1 MRLLV
6 VTSPPPVKRLPEL
19 FLRLLD
25 ADTELVFATSPG
37 SIPEVVAEHPL
48 ASMVELPL
56 QRTGSDHDAIRIVR
70 ALADLVRF
78 FGPAF
83 HDARWPRRRA
93 LRRVLQL
100 AGHRKSR
107 VISKRAVDYELPAE
121 VCARVGD
128 AFGELERAI
137 PPEPELELSVAG
149 LDVDA
154 VLVVTRCVLGGPE
167 PDVLKVAR
175 RLGLPSIML
184 VWSWD
189 NLSSKATL
197 HEHPDLL
204 LVWNATQAREATV
217 FHGIPAERVLA
228 LGAANFD
235 RFFEELAEAAEAA
248 RPDGPP
254 RLLYLGSSP
263 KVVPDEPALFARWLV
278 VVRTSAD
285 ERVRAAEVVVRPHP
299 ASRRWDDWTPPEGVR
314 LSFPEAKIETARLSQ
329 LLVEADAVVAL
340 NTSAEI
346 EAAISGTPVLTFR
359 AGEAAR
365 GQEGSLHFRYLLEEH
380 GGFVLDAPTLDAHVQ
395 QLASI
400 LSGDH
405 DPEPAQRFV
414 QSFVRPQGLDRPVV
428 PQVAAAIAEHA
439 SARRPMAAEPST
451 GRLVA
456 RDSER
461 RLLVLSPRL
470 LVASMPDVFTRLLE
484 EDVMLLF
491 SGRSTDQLRVPD
503 ELASHPK
510 AGIVPLPLARG
521 LPAQDGERLRRA
533 LRDGLRFLDESLAG
547 ASWAGARALR
557 RFFKLGGHPEWKR
570 APSAYAGLTLPHDV
584 AGRLDEA
591 LRRVEA
597 FVPPPAGLEEAVA
610 ELAVDAVVLVTR
622 CTLGGYEADVIKTAR
637 RLGIP
642 SILIVWSW
650 DNLSSKAVLH
660 EHPDHLLVWNELQAR
675 EAVELHGVP
684 RKRVEIV
691 GAPGFDR
698 FFAQV
703 ETLRPHAEADG
714 RRTIVYAG
722 SSNNVAPDEPD
733 VFARWLEAVRNADDP
748 AVRDARVR
756 VRPHPGEG
764 RWRTWMPPDDPLV
777 SVERW
782 PRHERDRLAPL
793 LGAADVVVALNTS
806 AELEAAIVGRPVVT
820 FRAGTGAPGQEGSLH
835 FRYLLEEHGGF
846 VIDSGDLPEHVR
858 TLSRVLSDGVDPSRQ
873 RAFVQAFLRPRG
885 LERAVSPQVAST
897 ILALSQPTVQA
908 VAVNSG
914 STQVRAVP

>member
-1 MRLLV
+1 V
-6 VTSPPPVKRLPEL
+6 
-19 FLRLLD
+19 
-25 ADTELVFATSPG
+25 
-37 SIPEVVAEHPL
+37 
-48 ASMVELPL
+48 VELPL
-56 QRTGSDHDAIRIVR
+56 ERTGPDHDAIRIVR

-107 VISKRAVDYELPAE
+107 VIAKRAVEYELPAE

-128 AFGELERAI
+128 AVGELERAV
-137 PPEPELELSVAG
+137 PPEPELKQAVAG

-175 RLGLPSIML
+175 QLGLPSIML

-204 LVWNATQAREATV
+204 LVWNAIQAREAAV

-235 RFFEELAEAAEAA
+235 RFFEELAEADAA
-248 RPDGPP
+248 MRRDGPP

-263 KVVPDEPALFARWLV
+263 KVVPDEPALFARWLAAV
-278 VVRTSAD
+278 HTSAD

-299 ASRRWDDWTPPEGVR
+299 ASRRWDDWKPPKGVR

-359 AGEAAR
+359 AGDEAR

-380 GGFVLDAPTLDAHVQ
+380 GGFVLDAQTLDEHVE
-395 QLASI
+395 QLATVLRGES
-400 LSGDH
+400 DQ
-405 DPEPAQRFV
+405 EPARRFV
-414 QSFVRPQGLDRPVV
+414 ESFVRPLGLDKAVTPL
-428 PQVAAAIAEHA
+428 VAEAITGQA
-439 SARRPMAAEPST
+439 SALRPPSVEP
-451 GRLVA
+451 VA
-456 RDSER
+456 HATAPPGGGR
-461 RLLVLSPRL
+461 RLLVLSPPL
-470 LVASMPDVFTRLLE
+470 LVGSMPDVFTQLL
-484 EDVMLLF
+484 DADSQLLF
-491 SGRSTDQLRVPD
+491 SGRSADQLRVPD
-503 ELASHPK
+503 ELASHPN
-510 AGIVPLPLARG
+510 AEIVPLPLARG

-533 LRDGLRFLDESLAG
+533 LRDGLRFLDESLAD
-547 ASWAGARALR
+547 ASWARARALR
-557 RFFKLGGHPEWKR
+557 RFFKLAGHPEWKHV
-570 APSAYAGLTLPHDV
+570 PTAYENLSLPHAV
-584 AGRLDEA
+584 AAQLDDA
-591 LRRVEA
+591 LRRVER

-610 ELAVDAVVLVTR
+610 ELDVDAVVLVTR
-622 CTLGGYEADVIKTAR
+622 CTLGGYEADAIKTAR

-660 EHPDHLLVWNELQAR
+660 EHPDHLLVWNELQKQ
-675 EAVELHGVP
+675 EAIELHGVP
-684 RKRVEIV
+684 AERVEVV

-703 ETLRPHAEADG
+703 ETLTPHAEPDG

-722 SSNNVAPDEPD
+722 SSKNVAPDEPD
-733 VFARWLEAVRNADDP
+733 VFEQWLEAVRRADDP
-748 AVRDARVR
+748 TVRGARVR

-764 RWRTWMPPDDPLV
+764 PWRTWEPPPDDPLV

-782 PRHERDRLAPL
+782 PRHERDHLATL
-793 LGAADVVVALNTS
+793 LADADVVVALNTS

-820 FRAGTGAPGQEGSLH
+820 FRAGSGAPGQEGSVH
-835 FRYLLEEHGGF
+835 FRYLLEEQGGF
-846 VIDSGDLPEHVR
+846 VIDSHDLAEHVH
-858 TLSRVLSDGVDPSRQ
+858 TLSRALVGGPDRERQ
-873 RAFVQAFLRPRG
+873 RAFVERFLRPGG
-885 LERAVSPQVAST
+885 LNRPVSPMVTST
-897 ILALSQPTVQA
+897 IIAIAEPAAQVPSELA
-908 VAVNSG
+908 
-914 STQVRAVP
+914 